1 MNDYATGL
9 AEYLWQRALID
20 SEQIK
25 KAIAAIKTYNESCEV
40 PESPTTK
47 MSKNIGTLREQSEKG
62 LEAIEFVLTGAAAEQ
77 AARLAALAPDYEKLR
92 QLADAIAAVAV
103 PKFANAT
110 IQNNVNVIVR
120 RCLIEL
126 RNVSDSRFAND
137 TD

>member
-1 MNDYATGL
+1 MN
-9 AEYLWQRALID
+9 
-20 SEQIK
+20 
-25 KAIAAIKTYNESCEV
+25 V
-40 PESPTTK
+40 
-47 MSKNIGTLREQSEKG
+47 
-62 LEAIEFVLTGAAAEQ
+62 
-77 AARLAALAPDYEKLR
+77 APDYKKLR

-110 IQNNVNVIVR
+110 IQNTVNGIVR